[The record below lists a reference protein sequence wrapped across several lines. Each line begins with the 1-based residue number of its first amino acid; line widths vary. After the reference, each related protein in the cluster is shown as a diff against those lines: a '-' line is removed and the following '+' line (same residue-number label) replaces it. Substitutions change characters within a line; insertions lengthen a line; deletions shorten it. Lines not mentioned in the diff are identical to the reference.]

1 MLRVV
6 ELEVVYHSVISVL
19 KGVDVIVPQGSIVV
33 LLGANGA
40 GKTTLIRSI
49 TGLLP
54 IHQGKIMRGSI
65 EWDGQDITG
74 LDSTDIARRGLIQ
87 VMEGRRIFADMT
99 VEENLML
106 GAYNRKVSV
115 LNRSDREVRRDLERY
130 LDLFPALRQRFK
142 GLAGYLSGGEQQML
156 AIARA
161 LMNRPQLLLLD
172 EPSLGLAPIIAAEIG
187 RLIKKINAEGVTI
200 LLVEQNAKMGLEL
213 ADYGYVVENGEIA
226 VEGKSEDLLA
236 DADIQEFYL
245 GVSEDQNKKNF
256 REVKH
261 YRKRKSWIS

>member
-6 ELEVVYHSVISVL
+6 ELEVAYHSVISVL
-19 KGVDVIVPQGSIVV
+19 KGVDVIVPEGSIVV

-54 IHQGKIMRGSI
+54 IHHGEITRGSI
-65 EWDGQDITG
+65 EWQGQDITG
-74 LDSTDIARRGLIQ
+74 LDSTGIARKGLIQ

-99 VEENLML
+99 VEENLTL
-106 GAYNRKVSV
+106 GAYNR
-115 LNRSDREVRRDLERY
+115 RDGEVRADMERY
-130 LDLFPALRQRFK
+130 LEMFPALRNRFK

-161 LMNRPQLLLLD
+161 LMNRPAVLLLY
-172 EPSLGLAPIIAAEIG
+172 EPSLGLAPIIAAQIAE
-187 RLIKKINAEGVTI
+187 LIKKINAEGVTI
-200 LLVEQNAKMGLEL
+200 LLVEQNAKIGLEL

-226 VEGKSEDLLA
+226 IEGKSEDLLN

-245 GVSEDQNKKNF
+245 GLSEDQSKKSF

-261 YRKRKSWIS
+261 YRKRKSYLV